1 MRNFSKNGK
10 LYGQLGDD
18 NVFRKKV
25 SARKHLMRR
34 YNAWGIDRDVYEV
47 LPDDSEIRI
56 LDTDTNTVYS
66 ISKLLADER
75 RIIGEFG
82 FGEQAF
88 INRELFS
95 KKSLP
100 TP

>member
-1 MRNFSKNGK
+1 MRNFTKNGK
-10 LYGQLGDD
+10 LYGQLGSD

-34 YNAWGIDRDVYEV
+34 YNSWGIDRDVYEE
-47 LPDDSEIRI
+47 LPEDSEIRI

-66 ISKLLADER
+66 IAKSEAEFH

-88 INRELFS
+88 IRRNVFNT
-95 KKSLP
+95 KKL
-100 TP
+100 